1 MLDKKVK
8 RQSLQWHLC
17 KLLGGTTVQR
27 VLYPLAG
34 SLIQRSSYFL
44 VNMKNA
50 KSSTINLIDLGK
62 AISFNDQVQT
72 HAGSNTEY
80 KSKRLL
86 IANAGFFKQNNTS
99 CKHLL
104 YIYLNILNVCESS
117 HLLQQVCLKINE
129 L

>member
-34 SLIQRSSYFL
+34 SLIQRPSYFL

-62 AISFNDQVQT
+62 ATN
-72 HAGSNTEY
+72 Y
-80 KSKRLL
+80 SK
-86 IANAGFFKQNNTS
+86 
-99 CKHLL
+99 
-104 YIYLNILNVCESS
+104 
-117 HLLQQVCLKINE
+117 
-129 L
+129 